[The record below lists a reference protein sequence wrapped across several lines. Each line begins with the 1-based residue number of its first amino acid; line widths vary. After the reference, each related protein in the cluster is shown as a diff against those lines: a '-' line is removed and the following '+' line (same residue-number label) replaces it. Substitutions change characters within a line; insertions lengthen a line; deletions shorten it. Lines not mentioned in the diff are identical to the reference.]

1 MQATPPGLSRATA
14 FTLAL
19 CCAFSVATIY
29 YNQAMLSLIG
39 DSFALGTAQVGQV
52 AMLTQVGY
60 AAGLLLF
67 VPLGDRLV
75 RRRLILALLVGNALS
90 LLAAALA
97 PSFAL
102 LLAASA
108 LVGLSAVSA
117 QVIIPAATS
126 LAASEQRG
134 WALGLMVSGLSAGGL
149 LARTLSGGVSHW
161 LGWRGMFL
169 LAALLDALLFAAIL
183 LRMPLT
189 RPTSDQ
195 PYPALLRSILGLL
208 REHPALRWSSLAGA
222 LTFAALNVFWGSM
235 AALLAQPPYGYSSA
249 QAGLFGLSAIAG
261 ILAASFLGRL
271 TQQHGMRLSYLG
283 AGALLATFT
292 GLYLAGPLGLW
303 LPLLLAATLL
313 DIGNRANQLAN
324 QARVLALAP
333 DAVSRLNTA
342 FMVSYFA
349 GGAAGSA
356 LGAVAAGHAGWH
368 GLALVGAGFALAALL
383 AVWLF
388 DRRRYAERAG

>member
-29 YNQAMLSLIG
+29 YNQAMPSLIG
-39 DSFALGTAQVGQV
+39 DSFALGTAQIGQV

-75 RRRLILALLVGNALS
+75 RRRLILALLVGN
-90 LLAAALA
+90 
-97 PSFAL
+97 
-102 LLAASA
+102 A

-222 LTFAALNVFWGSM
+222 LAFAALNVFWGSM

-261 ILAASFLGRL
+261 ILAASYLGRL

-283 AGALLATFT
+283 AGALLATFA

-388 DRRRYAERAG
+388 DRRRCAERAG